1 MNMRGFT
8 LIEVLI
14 ALFISAIVAV
24 MAYSG
29 LESAIKQREAVVE
42 SAKRTKQLL
51 QFWTTLERDIAQ
63 IAPRSIRDG
72 FDQRQPALSGGVV
85 AEDFLSF
92 TRAGWSNPT
101 GQQRTEMQRV
111 AYAFQDDTILRAI
124 WRDIDAVA
132 QSEPQ
137 SLILLSGVKDI
148 NVMFLKTGEGS
159 RDDGLGGEWLPEWNL
174 MPQESVQTLLP
185 AAIEITVTTEDS
197 GEIRRVF
204 EVVHED

>member
-1 MNMRGFT
+1 MKMRGFT

-29 LESAIKQREAVVE
+29 LESAIKQREAVVV

-51 QFWTTLERDIAQ
+51 QFWTTIERDIAQ

-85 AEDFLSF
+85 AQDFLAF

-101 GQQRTEMQRV
+101 GQQRTELQRV
-111 AYAFQDDTILRAI
+111 AYAFQDDTIQRAM
-124 WRDIDAVA
+124 WRDIDAIA
-132 QSEPQ
+132 QSEPI
-137 SLILLSGVKDI
+137 SLVVLDGVKDVNI
-148 NVMFLKTGEGS
+148 LFLKTGDGS

-174 MPQESVQTLLP
+174 LPEEGKETMLP
-185 AAIEITVTTEDS
+185 AAIEVTITTQDS
-197 GEIRRVF
+197 GDIRRIF
-204 EVVHED
+204 EVANAN